1 MSKTSAYGIIF
12 LVILFTLPVFFI
24 TIPILFVM
32 NNKLVS
38 LKNNVDYSYSGI
50 DVMLKKRYDL
60 IPNLVSSVKTV
71 MEHESNI
78 LIKITELRSQLVK
91 SEGQSDE
98 RFELENK
105 MSSLLGEIRV
115 SMENYP
121 ELKSNDNIIHLQK
134 TLNEVEEQI
143 SASRRAYNFSVV
155 KYNESIES
163 IPLNI
168 MAGAKELKPVTYFKI
183 PEQEKTAPSVAK
195 LFA

>member
-12 LVILFTLPVFFI
+12 IVILCTLPVFFI

-60 IPNLVSSVKTV
+60 IPNLVSSVKAY

-121 ELKSNDNIIHLQK
+121 ELKSNDNITHLQK

-183 PEQEKTAPSVAK
+183 PEQEKAAPSVAK

>member
-60 IPNLVSSVKTV
+60 IPNLVSSVKAY

-121 ELKSNDNIIHLQK
+121 ELKSNDNITHLQK

-183 PEQEKTAPSVAK
+183 PEQEKAAPSVAK